1 MKFVR
6 SMLAIVSCVIALCLG
21 VAQAQTA
28 DRKVYSASIKSGQTT
43 SQNAMRV
50 EGGYRDIFDTKNW
63 GANYGHVWRVYIRL
77 PIKFVWRD
85 SSKYSKVELA
95 IQEMSLSSDGKRSAM
110 HIKLNGKL
118 ETNFAESLFKRTV
131 VDITNSIVS
140 GDNLLEVSSK
150 EGTDLLHGVQSVEV
164 IYYLASD
171 RTPPTITIFDPVVQ
185 RGVRIVRIEKSVTVR
200 GRATDESGVYEVTVN
215 GIEASLAANGDFQ
228 AQVLLAIGE
237 NELRV
242 KAADTKNNTAETV
255 LTIVREPAPPVAV
268 AKPSESEPG
277 LNARFYALIIAV
289 QDYQDKS
296 VNSLDYPIQDAT
308 RVRDILRKT
317 YTFEDGNIIFL
328 KNPDR
333 ATIINKLDE
342 LAQRITEEDNLLIFY
357 AGHGY
362 WDDKLKQGFWLPSNA
377 RSSSRS
383 EWLSN
388 GNVRDYL
395 LGIKARHTLLIADA
409 CFSGSI
415 FKTRDA
421 FSDAPTSVKELYRL
435 PSRKAMTSGAMKS
448 VPDKSVFVEYLV
460 KRLTE
465 NQQKYVSAQE
475 VFSSMRTAIIN
486 NSPSRQTPQYGEIR
500 EAGDEGGDF
509 VFVRR

>member
-1 MKFVR
+1 MFA
-6 SMLAIVSCVIALCLG
+6 MAFCVGALCLA

-28 DRKVYSASIKSGQTT
+28 ERKVYSASIKSGQIA

-50 EGGYRDIFDTKNW
+50 EGAYRDIFDTKNW
-63 GANYGHVWRVYIRL
+63 GADYGNIWRVYIGL
-77 PIKFVWRD
+77 PIKFIWRD
-85 SSKYSKVELA
+85 ENKYSKVELA
-95 IQEMSLSSDGKRSAM
+95 IQEMSLSDNAKRSAM

-118 ETNFAESLFKRTV
+118 ETSFAPSPFKRTV
-131 VDITNSIVS
+131 VDITNSIVP
-140 GDNLLEVSSK
+140 GDNLLEVSSI

-171 RTPPTITIFDPVVQ
+171 RTPPKITIFDPVVQ
-185 RGVRIVRIEKSVTVR
+185 RGVKIVRGEKSVTVR
-200 GRATDESGVYEVTVN
+200 GQATDESGVYEVTIN
-215 GIEASLAANGDFQ
+215 GVDARLSANGDFQ
-228 AQVLLAIGE
+228 AQVPLAVGE

-242 KAADTKNNTAETV
+242 RAEDTKNNSAETV
-255 LTIVREPAPPVAV
+255 FTITREPGTPVVV
-268 AKPSESEPG
+268 AKSGGGDPG
-277 LNARFYALIIAV
+277 MNGKFYALIIAV

-308 RVRDILRKT
+308 RLRDILTKT
-317 YTFEDGNIIFL
+317 YTFDESNITFL
-328 KNPDR
+328 RNPDR
-333 ATIINKLDE
+333 AAIINKLDE
-342 LAQRITEEDNLLIFY
+342 LAQKITEEDNLLIFY

-362 WDDKLKQGFWLPSNA
+362 WDDKLRQGFWLPSNA
-377 RSSSRS
+377 KRDSRS

-415 FKTRDA
+415 FKTREA

-460 KRLTE
+460 KRLSE
-465 NQQKYVSAQE
+465 NQQKYVSAEE